1 MLTLCNIFNT
11 LQVTQFFCAI
21 LIERGNKNMLFEFLH
36 SKIHRATITDSNLN
50 YVGSITIDEEFLE
63 KANIR
68 EWEKV
73 EILDINNGERFQ
85 TYALKG
91 VKGSKCFCVNGAAA
105 RKVQTGDKI
114 IIVTYAQMSEDE
126 IKTHKPTI
134 VQVGENNEIIS
145 YGK

>member
-1 MLTLCNIFNT
+1 
-11 LQVTQFFCAI
+11 
-21 LIERGNKNMLFEFLH
+21 MLFEFLH
-36 SKIHRATITDSNLN
+36 SKIHRATITDSNLE

-85 TYALKG
+85 TYAIRG
-91 VKGSKCFCVNGAAA
+91 ARGSKCFCVNGAAA
-105 RKVQTGDKI
+105 RKVQKGDKI
-114 IIVTYAQMSEDE
+114 IIVTYAQMTDDE
-126 IKTHKPTI
+126 YKNHKPTI